1 MYLYFDKSGLLKEV
15 INDEALR
22 VGNDGANTV
31 FAYFEGD
38 RIINGVYFNILRNGD
53 TSPIRHA
60 YTSLVSKQIPYDANR
75 TLNYFKYFVNY
86 NFYTYTFD
94 STDLA
99 INGLL
104 KLTIQAYDNSDI
116 VFALGLVPLI
126 VEASA
131 VATTTQ
137 ITTSEYEDLL
147 KSIANCPTW
156 SALESYI
163 GLSRSDLQG
172 LTLANVKAYIDSYHI
187 NKVENTMI
195 TGVLITTI
203 TLNNSNTFSCTH
215 DFKNTFYTKDEV
227 YTKEESN
234 SRYPTISTFYT
245 KTESDDRYRKIVDS
259 YTKAEVYT
267 QDETDTLIN
276 NEKTAR
282 EGTDNSLQAQIDAI
296 EASKN
301 VADIVGT
308 YAELE
313 AYNITYLAVNDI
325 IHVLRDETK
334 DDASTYYRL
343 TSKDPKTW
351 SYVGSDGSFY
361 TKEQVNTLLGAKQNI
376 TDNNLTTTNK
386 TIVGAINENKDTIIN
401 NIGKLNVINLVGT
414 LTDNVITFT
423 TTETYTLKENC
434 TYELDLH
441 FNVAGNI
448 DLDNT
453 MLITI
458 NDTTIN
464 LQNILNNSG
473 TMKVRDMLQSEKY
486 TNAVGYR
493 WIFNAVYNTV
503 NSNAFFGIPATIN
516 KQDIISL
523 STSEISA
530 KLQGFEKGQ
539 IVQDNTSGLFYIVAL
554 DFASETR
561 TLVEMPSQF
570 AKTSALTNGNIIVK
584 TASNYADSGTI
595 KTTFDTKANISDL
608 STVATSG
615 LYSDLLNKPVFNNVA
630 YSGLYSDLS
639 GVPTISTVGLSG
651 SYNDLLNKPT
661 YATVA
666 TSGKYSDLLNIPT
679 FATVATSGKY
689 TDLNNI
695 PTFATVATSG
705 SYNDLTNKP
714 TIPTKTSELTND
726 SNYVNK
732 TDYATNSVG
741 GVVKATPISDI
752 SSVVEVKIYNG
763 KLYCPSVPTL
773 DVQVVSALPTTG
785 NSGVIYLVPK
795 SGATQ
800 DIYSEFIW
808 VNSAWEEL
816 GGFEIDLSG
825 YLTIASAQ
833 ATYEPLINA
842 SNKIATTYITGL
854 ASVATSGSYN
864 DLTNKPTYATVASSG
879 SYNDLLNLPALKTV
893 ATTGSYTDLINKPSL
908 STVATSGLYSDLVGT
923 PNMSLYLLVSTAQS
937 TYQPLFTST
946 NKLSASYV
954 SGLASVATS
963 GSYNDLT
970 NKPTILENFLING
983 SVDTNGDITF
993 VSLVVADLITAIQ
1006 SNEVIT
1012 FVPSNTDL
1020 HSIILTTSKEDSG
1033 NSIYMLSG
1041 SYTTN
1046 GTSKITNYDCKISI
1060 TSGVATGSYSIKE
1073 QVDSGGS
1080 GFKQTFNV
1088 NGSEWGN
1095 CYKGL
1100 NEMLK
1105 EDDMGRPAVTLAPTI
1120 KVFKSWQLNNVD
1132 VAYPKQIAGANS
1144 YSAIFDS
1151 YSGASDI
1158 ANLSWDNIIA
1168 LAKHKAFDSTHLGQ
1182 TKQLDIGG
1190 VAYTVQIVGV
1200 NHDDL
1205 TDETGKANLTFQL
1218 KYLLATNY
1226 AMNDTNTNSGGWE
1239 ASKMRTNVLPNIL
1252 SQMPTNIKNAIKSV
1266 NKANCKVYNNATI
1279 TYTSDKLFLLSEAEV
1294 FGVKSQ
1300 AAALEGTQYEY
1311 WANNNTATA
1320 RIKYQ
1325 GEGGTSVNNW
1335 WLRSPR
1341 SSGSSYFCRVD
1352 TSGSA
1357 SYGSASGTNG
1367 VSLAFDL

>member
-1 MYLYFDKSGLLKEV
+1 QDTAITNAQDKADS
-15 INDEALR
+15 
-22 VGNDGANTV
+22 
-31 FAYFEGD
+31 
-38 RIINGVYFNILRNGD
+38 
-53 TSPIRHA
+53 A
-60 YTSLVSKQIPYDANR
+60 YTLASGK
-75 TLNYFKYFVNY
+75 T
-86 NFYTYTFD
+86 TGYTFD
-94 STDLA
+94 
-99 INGLL
+99 
-104 KLTIQAYDNSDI
+104 
-116 VFALGLVPLI
+116 
-126 VEASA
+126 
-131 VATTTQ
+131 
-137 ITTSEYEDLL
+137 
-147 KSIANCPTW
+147 
-156 SALESYI
+156 
-163 GLSRSDLQG
+163 
-172 LTLANVKAYIDSYHI
+172 
-187 NKVENTMI
+187 
-195 TGVLITTI
+195 
-203 TLNNSNTFSCTH
+203 
-215 DFKNTFYTKDEV
+215 
-227 YTKEESN
+227 
-234 SRYPTISTFYT
+234 
-245 KTESDDRYRKIVDS
+245 
-259 YTKAEVYT
+259 
-267 QDETDTLIN
+267 
-276 NEKTAR
+276 
-282 EGTDNSLQAQIDAI
+282 
-296 EASKN
+296 
-301 VADIVGT
+301 
-308 YAELE
+308 
-313 AYNITYLAVNDI
+313 TYLAMKTALASATSSVYKVGDSLFIKETNMPDYWVSKVNSVSSGDYGFYEVDI
-325 IHVLRDETK
+325 LE
-334 DDASTYYRL
+334 
-343 TSKDPKTW
+343 
-351 SYVGSDGSFY
+351 SDMQEY
-361 TKEQVNTLLGAKQNI
+361 QKI
-376 TDNNLTTTNK
+376 TDNTLTTTSK
-386 TIVGAINENKDTIIN
+386 TIPGSINELNNLKAPASTTQTITDNTLTTTSKTVSGAINENKASIDTLSETVDT
-401 NIGKLNVINLVGT
+401 NIGRIQRID
-414 LTDNVITFT
+414 LTGSLSGGVITFT
-423 TTETYTLKENC
+423 TSDTYTLKENC

-441 FNVAGNI
+441 FNVAGSI
-448 DLDNT
+448 DNSYSMVLK
-453 MLITI
+453 I
-458 NDTTIN
+458 NGATIN

-473 TMKVRDMLQSEKY
+473 TMLVRDMLQAEKY
-486 TNAVGYR
+486 TNGVGYR
-493 WIFNAVYNTV
+493 WIFNAIYNTV
-503 NSNAFFGIPATIN
+503 SGASFFGIPATIS
-516 KQDIISL
+516 KCDILSL
-523 STSEISA
+523 STSDITA
-530 KLQGFEKGQ
+530 KLQTFDKGQ
-539 IVQDNTSGLFYIVAL
+539 VVQDINTGLFYIISV
-554 DFASETR
+554 DFATETR

-970 NKPTILENFLING
+970 NKPTLSTVATSGSYNDLTNKPTIISNFDING
-983 SVDTNGDITF
+983 TVASDGTITF
-993 VSLVVADLITAIQ
+993 NSLVVADLITAIQ
-1006 SNEVIT
+1006 NNALIT
-1012 FVPSNTDL
+1012 FVPTNTDL
-1020 HSIILTTSKEDSG
+1020 NPVKLSYKNDGTT
-1033 NSIYMLSG
+1033 
-1041 SYTTN
+1041 YTLL
-1046 GTSKITNYDCKISI
+1046 
-1060 TSGVATGSYSIKE
+1060 GSYSVNNTTSVLNYECMITIINSVADGSMTIISTQPLLVSGTNIKTIGG
-1073 QVDSGGS
+1073 VSVLGSGDIPAPTS
-1080 GFKQTFNV
+1080 GFKQTFMY
-1088 NGSEWGN
+1088 NGSEYAY

-1100 NEMLK
+1100 NEYLQSNDIRLPNLTK
-1105 EDDMGRPAVTLAPTI
+1105 I
-1120 KVFKSWQLNNVD
+1120 QLN
-1132 VAYPKQIAGANS
+1132 GA
-1144 YSAIFDS
+1144 
-1151 YSGASDI
+1151 DI
-1158 ANLSWDNIIA
+1158 SFPYFVTSENTFNI
-1168 LAKHKAFDSTHLGQ
+1168 
-1182 TKQLDIGG
+1182 
-1190 VAYTVQIVGV
+1190 V
-1200 NHDDL
+1200 
-1205 TDETGKANLTFQL
+1205 
-1218 KYLLATNY
+1218 
-1226 AMNDTNTNSGGWE
+1226 
-1239 ASKMRTNVLPNIL
+1239 
-1252 SQMPTNIKNAIKSV
+1252 SV
-1266 NKANCKVYNNATI
+1266 
-1279 TYTSDKLFLLSEAEV
+1279 
-1294 FGVKSQ
+1294 
-1300 AAALEGTQYEY
+1300 
-1311 WANNNTATA
+1311 
-1320 RIKYQ
+1320 
-1325 GEGGTSVNNW
+1325 
-1335 WLRSPR
+1335 LRSD
-1341 SSGSSYFCRVD
+1341 G
-1352 TSGSA
+1352 
-1357 SYGSASGTNG
+1357 
-1367 VSLAFDL
+1367 L